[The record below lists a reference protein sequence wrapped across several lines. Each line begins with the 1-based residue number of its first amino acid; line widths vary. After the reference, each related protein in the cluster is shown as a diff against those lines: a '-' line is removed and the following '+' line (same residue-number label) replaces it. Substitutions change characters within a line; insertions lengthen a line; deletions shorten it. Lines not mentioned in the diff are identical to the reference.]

1 MSQNPYAPPTTEVA
15 DPAPVAHATPIFHAV
30 SPLKLLILS
39 FGTLG
44 LYQYYWIYKNWQL
57 HKLRTGED
65 ISPLPRAFFAIF
77 FVYQLFK
84 NIDHRTEEHSTRR
97 IPAGPLA
104 ILWVVA
110 TLLWKLPDPYWL
122 VTYLSILVLVPVQLA
137 VNELNAVAAP
147 GHDENSRFTVW
158 NWVAVLLGLPFFAL
172 AIVGTFFP
180 AA

>member
-1 MSQNPYAPPTTEVA
+1 VSQNPYAPPTSEVA
-15 DPAPVAHATPIFHAV
+15 DPAQVAHATPIFYAV

-57 HKLRTGED
+57 HKQRTGKD
-65 ISPLPRAFFAIF
+65 ISPLPRAFFAIL

-84 NIDHRTEEHSTRR
+84 NIDQQTAEHNTRR
-97 IPAGPLA
+97 ISAGPLA
-104 ILWVVA
+104 MLWIVA

-122 VTYLSILVLVPVQLA
+122 VTYLSILVLVPVQWA
-137 VNELNAVAAP
+137 VNDLNAVASP
-147 GHDENSRFTVW
+147 GHDANTRFTAW

-172 AIVGTFFP
+172 AIIGTLSP